1 MHSTLQLVLILLATS
16 VLVVGA
22 FRLMRLPPMLGYLL
36 IGIVIGPHA
45 LGWVPSSKETSH
57 LAEFGIVFL
66 MFSIGLEFSLAR
78 LVAMR
83 RTVFGLGGLQV
94 AVSLALVLAISL
106 LSGLDWVTGIAL
118 GGAVAMSSTAIVSK
132 MLAER
137 LELQSP
143 HGRQIIGVLLFQD
156 LAVVPLLILV
166 PALAG
171 DSGDF
176 AVSVG
181 SALVK
186 AALALFLLLSLGQR
200 LMRPWFHWIA
210 GQKSSELFMLN
221 VLLVTLGLAYL
232 TELAGLSL
240 ALGAFLAGMLISE
253 TEYRYQVED
262 DIKPFRDVLL
272 GLFFVTIGMLLD
284 LGVIADNLIW
294 VAMLLVAI
302 LVLKTLIVWMLG
314 RVLGNEGSV
323 AFRTGIYLAQGG
335 EFGFVLLAQANGLG
349 LFEANTVQVVLSAM
363 LLSMLAAPFLIQYA
377 DAITQRLF
385 KGEWGNRAKE
395 LHEIM
400 VRSLA
405 VEGHVIVCGYG
416 RSGQNLARLLE
427 AEDIHFIALDIDP
440 HRVKAAAAAGE
451 SVVYGD
457 AVRREV
463 LMAAGLSRA
472 KAMVVTFFDVP
483 SAMKILRHVQE
494 LRPELPVIVRTLDD
508 ADLDKLRQAGAVE
521 VVPEELEGSLMLA
534 SHAMLLLGLPLSR
547 VLKRI
552 REVREHR
559 YGFLSG
565 FFHGATDIEPEQS
578 ESAQPRLHS
587 VFLAT
592 GAVAVGKTLADIG
605 LGKLLVEVIAVRRRN
620 IRGLAPQSDTRL
632 EEGDVLVLRG
642 VPEGLAA
649 AEIKLL
655 QG

>member
-1 MHSTLQLVLILLATS
+1 MHSTLQLVLILLAAS

-45 LGWVPSSKETSH
+45 LAWVPASKETSH

-94 AVSLALVLAISL
+94 AVSLALVLAVSL

-181 SALVK
+181 SALAK

-302 LVLKTLIVWMLG
+302 LVVKTLIIWMLG
-314 RVLGNEGSV
+314 RVFGNEGSV

-349 LFEANTVQVVLSAM
+349 LFDANTVQVVLSAM

-578 ESAQPRLHS
+578 ESSQPRLHS
-587 VFLAT
+587 VFLTT
-592 GAVAVGKTLADIG
+592 GAAAVGKTLADMALDRI
-605 LGKLLVEVIAVRRRN
+605 LVEVIAVRRRN

>member
-1 MHSTLQLVLILLATS
+1 MHSTLQLVLILLAAS

-22 FRLMRLPPMLGYLL
+22 FRFLRLPPMLGYLL

-45 LGWVPSSKETSH
+45 LAWLPASNETSH
-57 LAEFGIVFL
+57 LAEFGVVFL
-66 MFSIGLEFSLAR
+66 MFSIGLEFSLPR

-94 AVSLALVLAISL
+94 AVSLIFVLAVALV
-106 LSGLDWVTGIAL
+106 SGLGWVAGIAL

-171 DSGDF
+171 NSGDF
-176 AVSVG
+176 VFSVSI
-181 SALVK
+181 
-186 AALALFLLLSLGQR
+186 ALAKAVLALLLLLSFGQR

-221 VLLVTLGLAYL
+221 VLLITLGLAYL

-284 LGVIADNLIW
+284 LGVIAGDLVW
-294 VAMLLVAI
+294 VALLLIAI
-302 LVLKTLIVWMLG
+302 LVVKTLIVWALG
-314 RVLGNEGSV
+314 RALGNEGSV
-323 AFRTGIYLAQGG
+323 AFRTGIHLAQGG
-335 EFGFVLLAQANGLG
+335 EFGFVLLAQANGLS
-349 LFEANTVQVVLSAM
+349 LFDANTVQVLLSAM
-363 LLSMLAAPFLIQYA
+363 LLSMLAAPFMIKYA
-377 DAITQRLF
+377 DVMTQRLF
-385 KGEWGNRAKE
+385 GGEWSNRAKE

-400 VRSLA
+400 VRSL
-405 VEGHVIVCGYG
+405 VVDGHVILCGYG

-427 AEDIHFIALDIDP
+427 AEDINFIALDIDP
-440 HRVKAAAAAGE
+440 QRVKAAAAAGE

-457 AVRREV
+457 SVRREV

-472 KAMVVTFFDVP
+472 KAMVVTFSDVP

-508 ADLDKLRQAGAVE
+508 TDLDKLRQAGAVE

-565 FFHGATDIEPEQS
+565 FFHGATDIEPEQN
-578 ESAQPRLHS
+578 ESSQPRLHS
-587 VFLAT
+587 VFLST
-592 GAVAVGKTLADIG
+592 GAAAVGKTLADM
-605 LGKLLVEVIAVRRRN
+605 LLDKMLVEVIAVRRRN